1 MAQDRHQDKQGENLM
16 SSLQATCCAQPA
28 ETGQVPGQW
37 DKQGKNLMSSLQATC
52 CAQPAETGQV
62 LGQRDKQ
69 GKT

>member
-1 MAQDRHQDKQGENLM
+1 M

>member
-1 MAQDRHQDKQGENLM
+1 M
-16 SSLQATCCAQPA
+16 SPLQATCCAQPV
-28 ETGQVPGQW
+28 ETGQATGQW